1 MMIKNIFFI
10 SLLLFLVFTYGIA
23 NAGQKVLA
31 VQSLNTKPYEE
42 VLKGFQSVCNVETKT
57 IVFSEQEG
65 TEIIKSIRRIKPDMI
80 LAIGV
85 DALSKVKKIKDIPIV
100 YLMIPNPQSVI
111 SKEENITGVSMNISP
126 EKQLG
131 FLQEALYQVKR
142 VGLLY
147 DPSKTGFLVEKAL
160 YSSKKLGIK
169 LIVKEVHNPKT
180 VPSVLDSMKD
190 EIDAF
195 WMLPD
200 TTVITPET
208 VEYLLLFS
216 LENRIPVLT
225 FSDKYLELGA
235 MISVSIDAF
244 DIGRQAGEMAKEI
257 LSGSDIKNLPR
268 VHAQKA
274 VLTLNLK
281 VAKKLGIRVNNN
293 IAGTVRIVK

>member
-1 MMIKNIFFI
+1 MMNNILFVVLFFSFI
-10 SLLLFLVFTYGIA
+10 LPRSVASAEQRII
-23 NAGQKVLA
+23 A
-31 VQSLNTKPYEE
+31 VQGFEIKPYEE
-42 VLKGFQSVCNVETKT
+42 ALKGFQSVCNVETKT
-57 IVFSEQEG
+57 IVISEQEG
-65 TEIIKSIRRIKPDMI
+65 TEITKSIRRIKPDMI
-80 LAIGV
+80 LAVGV

-100 YLMIPNPQSVI
+100 YLMVPNPQSVI
-111 SKEENITGVSMNISP
+111 SKEENITGVSMNIHP

-131 FLQEALYQVKR
+131 LLQEVLYQVKR

-147 DPSKTGFLVEKAL
+147 DPSKTGFFVKKAL
-160 YSSKKLGIK
+160 YSSEKLGIK
-169 LIVKEVHNPKT
+169 LIVKEVHSPKD
-180 VPSVLDSMKD
+180 VPSMLDSMKD
-190 EIDAF
+190 GIDAF

-200 TTVITPET
+200 TTVVTPET

-216 LENRIPVLT
+216 LENKIPVLT
-225 FSDKYLELGA
+225 FSDKYLDLGA

-274 VLTLNLK
+274 VLTLNLRA
-281 VAKKLGIRVNNN
+281 AKKLGIRVNNN